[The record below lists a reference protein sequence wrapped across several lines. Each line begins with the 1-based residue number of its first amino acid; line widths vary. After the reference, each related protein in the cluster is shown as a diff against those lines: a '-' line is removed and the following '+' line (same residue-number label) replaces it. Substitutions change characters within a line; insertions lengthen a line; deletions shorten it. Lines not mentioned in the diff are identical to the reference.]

1 MTDSLL
7 QCLIHSAAFLEHLTL
22 HSLVC
27 VCMCLVMSD
36 SLQPC
41 GLSPTR
47 LFCPWDFSGKN
58 TGVGCHFLPQGI
70 FPTQGSNPHL
80 LPWQADSLPLSHLE
94 SPYSCTSS
102 FLFLKFW
109 AVPSRMGNP
118 NSLTKDRT
126 HYPPHQP
133 PCIES
138 MES

>member
-41 GLSPTR
+41 GLSPNR

-58 TGVGCHFLPQGI
+58 TGVGCHFLPQGDLPNPGIKPASPALAGRFFTIEPLGKPI
-70 FPTQGSNPHL
+70 FLYLFFFIFKILGCAKQNGKSQVPDQGSHP
-80 LPWQADSLPLSHLE
+80 LPAPPTPLH
-94 SPYSCTSS
+94 
-102 FLFLKFW
+102 
-109 AVPSRMGNP
+109 
-118 NSLTKDRT
+118 
-126 HYPPHQP
+126 
-133 PCIES
+133 
-138 MES
+138 